1 MWGFVTSSRSHCIFM
16 LWFDENTNHW
26 LWLGEMSDDGEMYWC
41 KTVAPFPFSHG
52 DKLEVI

>member
-1 MWGFVTSSRSHCIFM
+1 M

-41 KTVAPFPFSHG
+41 KIVAPFPFSHG